1 MTIVIILTIDYN
13 NVVGWEGCC
22 LENAYLPGTIR
33 DRLQDLMKEHKVSQT
48 DLALQLGVTDSTLSR
63 FISGKTDKLGDES
76 IIRIARIFNVSTDFL
91 LGVTNIPDKKNYDI
105 SELGLSAQA
114 ARNLY
119 TGKLNADVINRLL
132 ENSRFATLTIMIA
145 QYFDDTLAGGYAVQ
159 NQIFSVLSTI
169 LMREA
174 KTTSENADAL
184 VDVAKVVGTAK
195 TPVYQ
200 ADLTSI
206 QNSFMTTI
214 KEIKKEIG
222 SDIAAQQALSKE
234 VTEKI
239 FAELTHGQ
247 DIQKLTIS
255 AEQLA
260 DAIAGSVSGMDGVNQ
275 AALNDFK
282 QGLTSLFKSVQPVGG
297 DGSDE

>member
-1 MTIVIILTIDYN
+1 M
-13 NVVGWEGCC
+13 
-22 LENAYLPGTIR
+22 
-33 DRLQDLMKEHKVSQT
+33 
-48 DLALQLGVTDSTLSR
+48 
-63 FISGKTDKLGDES
+63 
-76 IIRIARIFNVSTDFL
+76 